1 MGCKSNTKKDPGH
14 AVKMDDRE
22 AERAKAAAEE
32 KLTRELARE
41 RLGAGPGDVLVETDS
56 GDEYVP

>member
-1 MGCKSNTKKDPGH
+1 
-14 AVKMDDRE
+14 MDDRE

-56 GDEYVP
+56 GDDYRR